1 MNINPIIILISQ
13 IISLYNFALVVYCI
27 SSWLIGFGILNR
39 DNKFVYKV
47 MEVLGKI
54 VEPLLSKIRQYLPT
68 ISGIDLSPIV
78 LFLLLNF
85 LRNVLFTYFYVI
97 NI

>member
-1 MNINPIIILISQ
+1 
-13 IISLYNFALVVYCI
+13 
-27 SSWLIGFGILNR
+27 
-39 DNKFVYKV
+39 

-85 LRNVLFTYFYVI
+85 LRNVLFTYFYVK
-97 NI
+97 

>member
-1 MNINPIIILISQ
+1 MNINPFIILISQ
-13 IISLYNFALVVYCI
+13 VISLYNFVLIIYCVA
-27 SSWLIGFGILNR
+27 SWLINFGILNR
-39 DNKFVYKV
+39 NNRFVYKV

-85 LRNVLFTYFYVI
+85 VRNVLFTYFYI
-97 NI
+97 K

>member
-13 IISLYNFALVVYCI
+13 VISLYNFALVVYCI
-27 SSWLIGFGILNR
+27 SSWLIGLGILNR

-85 LRNVLFTYFYVI
+85 LRNVLFTYFYVK
-97 NI
+97 

>member
-85 LRNVLFTYFYVI
+85 LRNVLFIYFFV
-97 NI
+97 